1 MPNHTTTYEFYAETV
16 VDYRDLPPQFTFQDI
31 DSLFQLPQAHKN
43 ERPPSRL
50 ATRSTGKT
58 NSVPNIVASLI
69 TFVSLL
75 VLVLS
80 VTVSAAKWITQH
92 TARPNGSHNQWT
104 VVPTCTWFGS
114 LCSEGSEL
122 LEWGQRSI
130 ALSDSFGRAT
140 GTRRLTNVIRD
151 ATVLDTEFVLPVDR
165 VAGLDGGRL
174 FLCA

>member
-114 LCSEGSEL
+114 LCSEGSV
-122 LEWGQRSI
+122 
-130 ALSDSFGRAT
+130 
-140 GTRRLTNVIRD
+140 GT
-151 ATVLDTEFVLPVDR
+151 TVHCVERFIWPRHRHEKADKYR